1 VAAVAIILVALM
13 MRVWPNGMPSTGAKS
28 KAHPKVIPLAVL
40 GDSSS
45 QSYHDTV
52 WFPMQNGER
61 GGAHRLQT
69 FQWTEVLARL
79 RGEELDLGPWVQWGW
94 PGPIARGRE
103 WLGLAGGRSP
113 PKQDYLYNFANSGA
127 ACRNLMRGRFR
138 QAPRLVALMN
148 QTPEQWQ
155 RGVVVIRIGINDWS
169 ALIDLQARDPMA
181 ARLHA
186 TAAYCKGEIAAAM
199 ALIRASHPSTR
210 ILVVGIGNEADDPS
224 NLESYQTEVQTRNLR
239 AAVANFN
246 DALRNLVSGDPRLA
260 YFDDFGWFERL
271 WGSRTAD
278 GKPAFRA
285 VEIGTTLRVTYT
297 AGDDPRNALLKDLHP
312 GLAWNTLWAQSLVQR
327 LNEVFGLGV
336 TPISDEEVERFL
348 APLVEQPKA
357 RTS

>member
-1 VAAVAIILVALM
+1 M

-79 RGEELDLGPWVQWGW
+79 RGEEFDLGPWVQWGW

-186 TAAYCKGEIAAAM
+186 TTAYCKGEIAAAM

-246 DALRNLVSGDPRLA
+246 DALRNLVRGDPRLA